1 MEYSPLVNKMKLN
14 LIDLIEE
21 ALQRRSLI
29 NSFSFKPAAIYIRLC
44 CEYNSFYIYF
54 LASALAPNSPY
65 KPKGIERERMHGGR
79 GWVNCIAAY
88 IFLPQQ
94 PHPPPPIPHTVF
106 RPSGSELKRW
116 ERCVCV
122 CVSVCGEGRGK
133 ETMTLPSYSYTTL
146 RPLNLG
152 PYPKLQVSLRT
163 FGFSHKVPRPNASLH
178 LTSAL

>member
-29 NSFSFKPAAIYIRLC
+29 NSFSFIPAAIYIRLC

-94 PHPPPPIPHTVF
+94 PHPPPSPHRLPALRV
-106 RPSGSELKRW
+106 GIKAVGEV
-116 ERCVCV
+116 CVCV
-122 CVSVCGEGRGK
+122 CLCVGRGGGK
-133 ETMTLPSYSYTTL
+133 RPWHCLPILIDLATSKLRPVSKTSSFPSYF
-146 RPLNLG
+146 
-152 PYPKLQVSLRT
+152 Q
-163 FGFSHKVPRPNASLH
+163 FFA
-178 LTSAL
+178 